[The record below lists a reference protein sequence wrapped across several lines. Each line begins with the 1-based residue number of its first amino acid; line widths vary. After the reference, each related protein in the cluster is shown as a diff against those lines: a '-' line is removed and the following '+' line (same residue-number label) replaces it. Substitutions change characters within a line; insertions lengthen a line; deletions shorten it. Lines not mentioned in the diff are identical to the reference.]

1 MDHERA
7 VRLQASEKYLLG
19 ELSSAERD
27 EFEEHLADCSRCMDE
42 FWTAD
47 VFAANARAVFE
58 DRAAGRKLRKANSW
72 LDLFHLKPLPTLA
85 FSGALNLAMLGLVS
99 YGTLRILP
107 RLQTLESPGSAYS
120 FSVRGLSRGAIPA
133 FSVPASA
140 GYANPRFDLLHPYR
154 QYSYTIESA
163 TEAGFKRSGA
173 LAAVPGSDT
182 LDVIVPVAGLKP
194 GEYRLVVTGSDG
206 GASEEIGRCVLNI
219 LPKN

>member
-1 MDHERA
+1 MDHEMA

-19 ELSSAERD
+19 ELSPAERD

-72 LDLFHLKPLPTLA
+72 LDLFHLRPLPALA
-85 FSGALNLAMLGLVS
+85 FSGALNLALLGFVG
-99 YGTLRILP
+99 YGALRVLP
-107 RLQTLESPGSAYS
+107 RLQMLESPGLAYS
-120 FSVRGLSRGAIPA
+120 FGVRGLSRG
-133 FSVPASA
+133 SVPAITVPAGA
-140 GYANPRFDLLHPYR
+140 GYANPRFDLLHAYR

-163 TEAGFKRSGA
+163 TEAGFKRSGS

-182 LDVIVPVAGLKP
+182 LDIIVPLAGFKP
-194 GEYRLVVTGSDG
+194 GEYRLIVTGSDG
-206 GASEEIGRCVLNI
+206 SVSEEIGRCVLNI
-219 LPKN
+219 LPKS